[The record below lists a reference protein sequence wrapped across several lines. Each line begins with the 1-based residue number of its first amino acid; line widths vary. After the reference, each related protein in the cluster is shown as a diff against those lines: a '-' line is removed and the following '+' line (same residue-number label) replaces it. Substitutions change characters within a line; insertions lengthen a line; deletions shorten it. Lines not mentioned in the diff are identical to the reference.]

1 MEIVTSPQPPTVDR
15 EDAARLL
22 HEMAAVV
29 RTIFAVDAAAP
40 PVSAAQPA
48 PTTPAA
54 PSSGGTDPVP
64 AVPPAI
70 PVPGMALLQ
79 EIAFLDD

>member
-1 MEIVTSPQPPTVDR
+1 VTSEHGPTMAR
-15 EDAARLL
+15 ADAARLL

-40 PVSAAQPA
+40 RTTTEPAAA
-48 PTTPAA
+48 PPAA
-54 PSSGGTDPVP
+54 PVSGGTPPAPVVP
-64 AVPPAI
+64 ASI
-70 PVPGMALLQ
+70 PVPGMALLH